1 YNVWALCPSGYFMN
15 GLRLGYAPPAF
26 LNNIDEAKCCHP
38 QNHPSSYE
46 DCYDEDV
53 TISFDRKGWSECQRD
68 GFYMTGFY
76 KSSCDKL
83 YCIEKFRCC
92 KMKNESLLSI
102 FATSRGQRC
111 CYSLSI
117 TINVVF
123 KFSKFTVQ
131 NCEEADWEASL
142 DQIGWS
148 MCPRNTTF
156 LRGLW
161 RHDPMP
167 GDNRVGRIEFGNCC
181 RAEEPTF
188 INQSSTC
195 LNADWSLLLNRYN
208 VWALCPSGYFMN
220 GLRLDH
226 ALPAFLNNIAEAKC
240 CHPQNHP
247 SSFEDCYDEDVTT
260 SFDTSGWSEC
270 QQDGFYMTGFYK
282 SRCDKLYCIEKFRCC
297 KMKSEPSPTTQNVK
311 GTSISS
317 SSISVTGNEVE
328 NSGKTE
334 PPREKDERTSGVLF
348 QFTWASFGAFVVL
361 VCVVLIEIAMKRI
374 RRKRKDSL
382 VEERN
387 DAYNVFMLE
396 ITPEIMNQLRDH
408 SEGNPIET
416 QVEVPNSWADE
427 VAVVDNETYLDQME
441 IDRNWEIP
449 RERLEILETELGGG
463 EFGVVKKGNYLRGD
477 ANKLPVAVKML
488 KGDKDQKQR
497 MVLIQELEMLRKV
510 GRHKNIVSLVG
521 ACSFEEP
528 LCVIIEFVPGG
539 SLDQMLLESRIPA
552 RTEDA
557 NYANLWSRLS
567 ERNLLRIAND
577 VANGMQ
583 HLESKLCVHRDL
595 AARNILI
602 GEGLVAK
609 VADFGLSRDISE
621 DGEYIKCTEFSR
633 EVTLLKTVKL

>member
-1 YNVWALCPSGYFMN
+1 MDHRV
-15 GLRLGYAPPAF
+15 
-26 LNNIDEAKCCHP
+26 
-38 QNHPSSYE
+38 
-46 DCYDEDV
+46 
-53 TISFDRKGWSECQRD
+53 
-68 GFYMTGFY
+68 
-76 KSSCDKL
+76 KSK
-83 YCIEKFRCC
+83 
-92 KMKNESLLSI
+92 
-102 FATSRGQRC
+102 
-111 CYSLSI
+111 
-117 TINVVF
+117 
-123 KFSKFTVQ
+123 
-131 NCEEADWEASL
+131 
-142 DQIGWS
+142 
-148 MCPRNTTF
+148 
-156 LRGLW
+156 
-161 RHDPMP
+161 
-167 GDNRVGRIEFGNCC
+167 
-181 RAEEPTF
+181 
-188 INQSSTC
+188 
-195 LNADWSLLLNRYN
+195 
-208 VWALCPSGYFMN
+208 
-220 GLRLDH
+220 
-226 ALPAFLNNIAEAKC
+226 
-240 CHPQNHP
+240 
-247 SSFEDCYDEDVTT
+247 
-260 SFDTSGWSEC
+260 
-270 QQDGFYMTGFYK
+270 
-282 SRCDKLYCIEKFRCC
+282 
-297 KMKSEPSPTTQNVK
+297 PSPTTQNVK

-334 PPREKDERTSGVLF
+334 PPRATESHNASVIVKATEFKKELTGLKEHANYSITVFSTNQIGDGPASKPIFVTTSQYKKDERTSGVLF

-621 DGEYIKCTEFSR
+621 DGEYIKCTEVR
-633 EVTLLKTVKL
+633 ECHAMFVCSERPYYGVTGIVELYTMLQDGFRLEKPPHCSKILYDIMLQCWQRTPEDRPTFKYLYSNLHTILSESAVSYINITHFEEKINEMDEAGTLTVLSDKDFGDAVTPKLAR